1 VRLVLCDEHRL
12 LVEALADA
20 LSDAGHEVSAVT
32 RLDQLPAMVER
43 RRPDAVLLEASYGG
57 VSRLDAVAV
66 VRVRHP
72 STTVVLVTGAAPQA
86 VWRAYDA
93 QDVDAVVSKSCSL
106 EAVESTV
113 MAARR
118 GRRPVTGFRRPVPMQ
133 RPHPME
139 VLTGREREVLDLLV
153 KGLSTSLI
161 ASRLGVS
168 TNTVRSHVAAVLRKM
183 GVQDRGGAVSRVPVP
198 VSVPRPV
205 SMSGSEPR

>member
-1 VRLVLCDEHRL
+1 VLCDEHRL

-32 RLDQLPAMVER
+32 ALDQLPEMVAR
-43 RRPDAVLLEASYGG
+43 RRPDAVLLEGSYGG

-72 STTVVLVTGAAPQA
+72 STTVVLVTGAAPRA

-93 QDVDAVVSKSCSL
+93 QELDAVVSKSCSF
-106 EAVESTV
+106 EAVESSV
-113 MAARR
+113 MAALQ
-118 GRRPVTGFRRPVPMQ
+118 GRRSVTGFRRPVPME
-133 RPHPME
+133 RPLPME
-139 VLTGREREVLDLLV
+139 LLTGREREVLDLLV

-168 TNTVRSHVAAVLRKM
+168 TNTVRTHVAGVLRKL
-183 GVQDRGGAVSRVPVP
+183 GVRDRGGAVSRVPVS
-198 VSVPRPV
+198 VSVA
-205 SMSGSEPR
+205 EPR